1 MKIVVVHNTYQQPG
15 GEDIVFR
22 NECELLRGAGHE
34 VVPYQRSNHDA
45 SSYVSVRQLA
55 LAKNTIWASDTRKA
69 FRDLLLQE
77 RPDVVHVH
85 NTFVMMSPSIYWA
98 CRDAG
103 VPVVQTLHNY
113 RLLCPGATFF
123 RNGKVCEDCLGHGV
137 WRSVRHSCYQDSG
150 PASAVVAA
158 MLTTH
163 RVLGTWSRLI
173 DYFLAPTEFA
183 RRKFIQGGLPA
194 EKILVKPNFVDP
206 DPGAGTGN
214 REYAAFVGRLSPEKG
229 TRTLLAAWAKIDT
242 RIPLHIVGDGPLR
255 PELEAFAQK
264 HGLSNIVF
272 RGRMAWKEAMEV
284 VKGARCLMFPSECY
298 EGALP
303 LTVVE
308 AFACGTPVVA
318 SRLGAMQDLI
328 ENGSTGLHF
337 TPGDA
342 DDLAAK
348 AQFAW
353 DHPELLAPMGV
364 TARSVFEAS
373 YTAERNYAL
382 LMDTYEKAIGNHGSR
397 RKGLPASRPAAAW
410 NLARQAE
417 RAFPAAR
424 FPQKISVQGNP
435 SGNPDL

>member
-1 MKIVVVHNTYQQPG
+1 
-15 GEDIVFR
+15 
-22 NECELLRGAGHE
+22 
-34 VVPYQRSNHDA
+34 
-45 SSYVSVRQLA
+45 
-55 LAKNTIWASDTRKA
+55 
-69 FRDLLLQE
+69 
-77 RPDVVHVH
+77 
-85 NTFVMMSPSIYWA
+85 
-98 CRDAG
+98 
-103 VPVVQTLHNY
+103 
-113 RLLCPGATFF
+113 
-123 RNGKVCEDCLGHGV
+123 
-137 WRSVRHSCYQDSG
+137 
-150 PASAVVAA
+150 